1 MELTILSDFEMPGL
15 ADAIARQGAG
25 ARLLGVAADEP
36 LPAHLPGAA
45 LLTTALGNPRL
56 EALLAAASGLRW
68 LHVFGTGVD
77 SFPLHLVPPQVTI
90 TCSRGAS
97 AVPIAEWVLAMMLA
111 FEKQLPQSWISAAP
125 ARMWQANLGT
135 LAGRTLGLAG
145 CGGIGA
151 AVASRAAAFGM
162 QVVALARSPRSE
174 PPPGVEMLRTKEEL
188 CERADH
194 LVLCL
199 PSTPATRHFID
210 AAALARMK
218 PGVHLVNVAR
228 GALVDQ
234 EALRVALDA
243 GRVACASLDVAE
255 PEPLPEGH
263 WLYTHPRVRLS
274 PHISWSAPQA
284 FAALLAGFLDNVGR
298 FARAEALSGIV
309 DREAGY

>member
-1 MELTILSDFEMPGL
+1 M
-15 ADAIARQGAG
+15 
-25 ARLLGVAADEP
+25 
-36 LPAHLPGAA
+36 H
-45 LLTTALGNPRL
+45 
-56 EALLAAASGLRW
+56 
-68 LHVFGTGVD
+68 
-77 SFPLHLVPPQVTI
+77 
-90 TCSRGAS
+90 
-97 AVPIAEWVLAMMLA
+97 
-111 FEKQLPQSWISAAP
+111 
-125 ARMWQANLGT
+125 
-135 LAGRTLGLAG
+135 
-145 CGGIGA
+145 
-151 AVASRAAAFGM
+151 
-162 QVVALARSPRSE
+162 VVALARSPRSE
-174 PPPGVEMLRTKEEL
+174 PPPGVEMLRAKEEL

-218 PGVHLVNVAR
+218 SGVHLVNVAR

-298 FARAEALSGIV
+298 FARGEALGGVV

>member
-1 MELTILSDFEMPGL
+1 MDLTILSDFEMPGL
-15 ADAIARQGAG
+15 AEGIARRCTG
-25 ARLLGVAADEP
+25 ARLRKVDAHEP
-36 LPAHLPGAA
+36 LPALLPGAA
-45 LLTTALGNPRL
+45 LLTTTIGNPRL
-56 EALLAAASGLRW
+56 EALLAAASELRW

-77 SFPLHLVPPQVTI
+77 TFPLHLVPPRVTV

-111 FEKQLPQSWISAAP
+111 FEKQLPQSWISAPP

-145 CGGIGA
+145 CGGIGT

-162 QVVALARSPRSE
+162 HVTALARSPRSE
-174 PPPGVEMLRTKEEL
+174 APAGVEMVRTREEL
-188 CERADH
+188 FERADH

-234 EALRVALDA
+234 EALRAAIDA
-243 GRVACASLDVAE
+243 GRVACASLDVTE
-255 PEPLPEGH
+255 PEPLPQGH

-274 PHISWSAPQA
+274 AHISWSAPQA
-284 FAALLAGFLDNVGR
+284 FAALLAGFLDNIGR
-298 FARAEALSGIV
+298 FARGEPLCGVV

>member
-1 MELTILSDFEMPGL
+1 VDLTILSDFELPGL
-15 ADAIARQGAG
+15 ADAIAHRCAG
-25 ARLLGVAADEP
+25 ARLRHVAADQP
-36 LPAHLPGAA
+36 LPARLGGAA
-45 LLTTALGNPRL
+45 LLTTAIGNPRL
-56 EALLAAASGLRW
+56 EALLAVASELRW

-77 SFPLHLVPPQVTI
+77 AFPLHLVPPQVTI

-97 AVPIAEWVLAMMLA
+97 AVPIAEWVLAVMLS
-111 FEKQLPQSWISAAP
+111 FEKQLPQSWISAP
-125 ARMWQANLGT
+125 PSRMWQANLGT

-145 CGGIGA
+145 CGGIGT

-162 QVVALARSPRSE
+162 HVVALARSPRSE
-174 PPPGVEMLRTKEEL
+174 PPAGVEMVSTREEL

-199 PSTPATRHFID
+199 PSTPSTRHFID
-210 AAALARMK
+210 DAALARIK

-234 EALRVALDA
+234 QALRAALDD
-243 GRVACASLDVAE
+243 GRVACASLDVVE
-255 PEPLPEGH
+255 PEPLPQGH
-263 WLYTHPRVRLS
+263 WLYAHPRVRLS

-284 FAALLAGFLDNVGR
+284 FAALLAGFLDNLGR
-298 FARAEALSGIV
+298 FGRGEDLGGVV